1 MWVAWLAVSLVYQQ
15 HYTHIKG
22 VSLHRAQIIIV
33 IVRKPC
39 TLKHVSAICNLCQLQ
54 LMTDK
59 IFFRPGYG
67 GDRVG
72 AIHSILAA
80 QVKTIDTDWENLRA
94 SPGGPW
100 LV

>member
-1 MWVAWLAVSLVYQQ
+1 MTPHPDNY
-15 HYTHIKG
+15 
-22 VSLHRAQIIIV
+22 IV

-72 AIHSILAA
+72 AIHSILVA

-94 SPGGPW
+94 SPGGPR
-100 LV
+100 VKGCVPAKAG